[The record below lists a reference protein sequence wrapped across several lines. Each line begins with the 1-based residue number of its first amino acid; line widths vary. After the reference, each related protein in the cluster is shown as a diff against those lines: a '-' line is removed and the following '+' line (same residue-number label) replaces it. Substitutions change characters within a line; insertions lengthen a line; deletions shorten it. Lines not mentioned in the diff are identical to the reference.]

1 MAKNRSKI
9 LLIVG
14 VALIVFVLIFIAV
27 DISSYSVVVTEPGD
41 DYEKEIEPDQR
52 INYFELIYS
61 RDKDPALNRKGE
73 ERLKIE
79 QFPEPEPPPPPPPQ
93 PAAPAA
99 SSGVASAG
107 QKEQQMVSLINQARS
122 SAGLPPLQVN
132 SQLTSA
138 ARAKSKDMVDNNY
151 FNHHSPTYGSFTN
164 LLRQYGVSYSAA
176 AENIAMNSDGNVNSA
191 HNMLMNSPG
200 HRANILGAN
209 FRSVGVGI
217 HVRSDGTHYYTQL
230 FVGR

>member
-1 MAKNRSKI
+1 MVIKSRAPLFFMI
-9 LLIVG
+9 VTGLLLAG
-14 VALIVFVLIFIAV
+14 LLLLFSDSDSDSTA
-27 DISSYSVVVTEPGD
+27 DPDYGQGWEDETELED
-41 DYEKEIEPDQR
+41 R

-61 RDKDPALNRKGE
+61 REKDPALNRRGE
-73 ERLKIE
+73 ERLKID
-79 QFPEPEPPPPPPPQ
+79 QIPEPEPEPAPQ
-93 PAAPAA
+93 PASTSPP
-99 SSGVASAG
+99 SGSASAG
-107 QKEQQMVSLINQARS
+107 SKEQQMVSLINQARS
-122 SAGLPPLQVN
+122 NAGLPTLQVN
-132 SQLTSA
+132 GQLTAA
-138 ARAKSKDMVDNNY
+138 ARAKSRDMVDNNY

>member
-14 VALIVFVLIFIAV
+14 FALIVAALLFIAFN
-27 DISSYSVVVTEPGD
+27 SSMYSTVVTEPD
-41 DYEKEIEPDQR
+41 DDTEAEIELDQR

-61 RDKDPALNRKGE
+61 REKDPALNRKGE

-79 QFPEPEPPPPPPPQ
+79 QFPEPEPEPPPQ
-93 PAAPAA
+93 PAAPPSAP
-99 SSGVASAG
+99 SGSASAG

-122 SAGLPPLQVN
+122 SAGLPSLQVN
-132 SQLTSA
+132 GQLTSA

-200 HRANILGAN
+200 HRANILGSN